1 MFVSWHRDRRQEIPR
16 ASLADIAFLLLIFFI
31 ASTTFAI
38 ERGLPLV
45 LPSARRAVALSVR
58 PADVFRIQGR
68 ADGTVTANG
77 KVVRIAELA
86 PLLRAGNSSR
96 RDAGREEYVVLIET
110 DPQAEYRLMV
120 DVLDQ
125 VRLADCRRVALK
137 LLEPAEHR

>member
-1 MFVSWHRDRRQEIPR
+1 MFVGRHRHRREEIPQS
-16 ASLADIAFLLLIFFI
+16 SLADIAFLLLVFFI

-45 LPSARRAVALSVR
+45 LPSARRAVALTVR
-58 PADVFRIQGR
+58 PADVFRIQSH

-77 KVVRIAELA
+77 RALRLEELA
-86 PLLRAGNSSR
+86 PLLRAGNTSR
-96 RDAGREEYVVLIET
+96 RDAGQEEYVVLIET
-110 DPQAEYRLMV
+110 DPRAEYRLMV

-137 LLEPAEHR
+137 LLEPGGRP